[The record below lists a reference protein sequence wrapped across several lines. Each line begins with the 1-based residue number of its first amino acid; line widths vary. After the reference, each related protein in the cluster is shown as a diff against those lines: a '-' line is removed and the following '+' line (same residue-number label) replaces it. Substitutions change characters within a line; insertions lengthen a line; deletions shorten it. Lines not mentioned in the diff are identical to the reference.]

1 MDYQAYLEKLEPFK
15 RHSTI
20 GKVLGLMLFIMGLFL
35 IFPGIYALFSGENVA
50 PFLIPV
56 PIMLILGL
64 FMYLFFDQSRNF
76 RTVQG
81 LTLVAFAWLLL
92 FIIGAVPY
100 MMCGL
105 SPLNA
110 FFESVSGFTTT
121 GSTILTDVNAYPVSL
136 MIWRSLTQWIG
147 GLVVILIFMY
157 ILPMFGM
164 GRSFFS
170 NELEGSG
177 SSVFSVKM
185 RSAAKSFMT
194 VYVLLTLFN
203 FILLLICQA
212 GLRDALCLSFTTI
225 STGGMICSNN
235 SLADANIGIQLV
247 TMVFMFIGGMNFY
260 LHYKAISNKDPKEY
274 WRNKEFKLL
283 MVWFLAI
290 SLFLFI
296 MYAYPKFQEFGFDLG
311 ECLVYY
317 KDVLFTVLSMGTTS
331 GFCVADY
338 RQVGDMFL
346 FTLLLVT
353 FIGASAGS
361 TGGGIKFGR
370 LRLMVRFMNNN
381 LKNMLRPNAV
391 YSVKMDG
398 QNIDDARVRSVTSVV
413 ILYIITVITATL
425 ILLTQGLSAT
435 DSLGLSISSITNMG
449 LGWDNIGPFDNLDS
463 LSAGIK
469 LLLMVLM
476 WLGRLE
482 VTLAL
487 VFFTPAFWREARY
500 SFRADFLTERQ
511 RRKNSRMKSQ

>member
-1 MDYQAYLEKLEPFK
+1 MDLQPYLDKLEPYK

-20 GKVLGLMLFIMGLFL
+20 GKVIGLMMVIMGLFL
-35 IFPGIYALFSGENVA
+35 FFPGLYALFSGESVS
-50 PFLIPV
+50 PFLV
-56 PIMLILGL
+56 PMPILLIIGSAL
-64 FMYLFFDQSRNF
+64 YLMMDQSRNF
-76 RTVQG
+76 RTVHG
-81 LTLVAFAWLLL
+81 LTLVALAWLLL
-92 FIIGAVPY
+92 FIIGSVPY

-121 GSTILTDVNAYPVSL
+121 GSTVLTDVNAYPVSL

-177 SSVFSVKM
+177 SSVFSVKI

-194 VYVLLTLFN
+194 VYVLLTIAN

-212 GLRDALCLSFTTI
+212 GFRDALCLSFTTI

-235 SLADANIGIQLV
+235 SLADANLGIQLV
-247 TMVFMFIGGMNFY
+247 TMFFMFIGGMNFY
-260 LHYKAISNKDPKEY
+260 LHFRAITNKDIKVY
-274 WRNKEFKLL
+274 FRNKEFKLL
-283 MVWFLAI
+283 IVWFLAI
-290 SLFLFI
+290 SVFLFA
-296 MYAYPKFQEFGFDLG
+296 MYAIPKFQTYGFDFG
-311 ECLVYY
+311 ECMQYY
-317 KDVLFTVLSMGTTS
+317 KDVLFTVISMGTTS
-331 GFCVADY
+331 GFCVFDY
-338 RQVGDMFL
+338 REVGDMFL
-346 FTLLLVT
+346 FALLLVT

-370 LRLMVRFMNNN
+370 LRLMIRYMNNS

-398 QNIDDARVRSVTSVV
+398 QNIDDSRMRSVTAVV
-413 ILYIITVITATL
+413 IMYIITVITATL

-449 LGWDNIGPFDNLDS
+449 LGWDTIGPFDNLDS
-463 LSAGIK
+463 LSAWIK
-469 LLLMVLM
+469 IMLMILM

-482 VTLAL
+482 VMLAL
-487 VFFTPAFWREARY
+487 VFFTPAFWREASY

-511 RRKNSRMKSQ
+511 RRKNMRMKNQ